1 MNDPSLEK
9 DDDDDNAESGKD
21 IHPLAKLSVVAV
33 GTKIG
38 ATVILKMAKYPILLF
53 GMGIVSGYYIN
64 KNRKEIIAAAE
75 DVKQYAVS
83 MGKKKDDN

>member
-9 DDDDDNAESGKD
+9 DDDDNAESGKD